1 MTDSLKTHPDSIA
14 AKFMPNASGISAV
27 GNATLLNNV
36 IVFSRQMSIAITN
49 QRLPPQRRMG
59 YFWLYSFEN
68 VAPSQ
73 HYVMESGIIY
83 APGVWIPIRIA
94 PFSPNYLY
102 RLDVTW
108 NLAGF
113 PWTATII

>member
-1 MTDSLKTHPDSIA
+1 MAQIEPMTEADWPDVESIYRD
-14 AKFMPNASGISAV
+14 GIAT

-36 IVFSRQMSIAITN
+36 TVVSRQMSILIAS
-49 QRLPPQRRMG
+49 QPLPPQRRMG
-59 YFWLYSFEN
+59 YFWLYCFED
-68 VAPSQ
+68 VAPRQ

-83 APGVWIPIRIA
+83 APGVWIPIRIP

-102 RLDVTW
+102 RLDVSW

>member
-1 MTDSLKTHPDSIA
+1 
-14 AKFMPNASGISAV
+14 
-27 GNATLLNNV
+27 
-36 IVFSRQMSIAITN
+36 
-49 QRLPPQRRMG
+49 
-59 YFWLYSFEN
+59 
-68 VAPSQ
+68 
-73 HYVMESGIIY
+73 VMESGIIY